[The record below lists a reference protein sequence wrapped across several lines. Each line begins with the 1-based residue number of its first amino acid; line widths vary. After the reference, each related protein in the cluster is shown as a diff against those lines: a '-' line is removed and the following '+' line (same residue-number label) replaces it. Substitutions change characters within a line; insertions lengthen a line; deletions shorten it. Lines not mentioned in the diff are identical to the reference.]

1 MIEGFV
7 NADHE
12 AVITLALRGPA
23 GQEQDIDA
31 VIDTGYTG
39 YLTLPRALV
48 SELGLAFESRGRATL
63 ANGSKKA
70 FDIYG
75 VTVLWDSQARYV
87 STLMTETDGIPLVGM
102 SLLDSYSLYV
112 EIADGGRVVVQAME

>member
-1 MIEGFV
+1 MIEGIV
-7 NADHE
+7 NADRE

-23 GQEQDIDA
+23 GQAQDIDA

-48 SELGLAFESRGRATL
+48 TELGLPFESRGRAIL
-63 ANGSKKA
+63 ANGSEET

-75 VTVLWDSQARYV
+75 VTVLWDGRARYV
-87 STLMTETDGIPLVGM
+87 ATFLTDGTPLVGM

>member
-1 MIEGFV
+1 MIEGVV
-7 NADHE
+7 NADYE
-12 AVITLALRGPA
+12 AVVTLSLRGPA
-23 GQEQDIDA
+23 GQEQEIDA

-48 SELGLAFESRGRATL
+48 TELGLPFESRGRATL
-63 ANGSKKA
+63 ADGSEET

-75 VTVLWDSQARYV
+75 VTVLWDSQVRYV
-87 STLMTETDGIPLVGM
+87 ATLKTDGTPLVGM

-112 EIADGGRVVVQAME
+112 EITDGGRVIVQAME